1 MSDRVLLLVNPSA
14 GAGRGLADQHA
25 IERILG
31 ERGPV
36 TTVVAT
42 DERDL
47 EISARDAAA
56 AGHTIVV
63 AGGDG
68 TVNRV
73 VQALGTTRTP
83 LGVIPAGSG
92 NDFARALGLPRDQV
106 EAARRAARSSGTA
119 IDLVE
124 VNGRPCCTV
133 GGLGL
138 IADVTFDIGRLG
150 RPGRVTRPI
159 IRGLGSHAY
168 LLAAAGRLARP
179 GTRAWPVSIEGT
191 GSEGAWRWSGLSHAL
206 LVANCPTLGA
216 GLALPVDAAP
226 DDGQAEVCIVPRR
239 SRVSLALR
247 LAALRTG
254 RPQPECVLTVRRASR
269 AVIYVE
275 DEMPF
280 ASDGEVGC
288 VDRRFEI
295 VVRPRALTILC

>member
-1 MSDRVLLLVNPSA
+1 MSERLVLLVNPSA
-14 GAGRGLADQHA
+14 GSGRGLADQHA
-25 IERILG
+25 VERILG

-36 TTVVAT
+36 TTVIAT

-56 AGHTIVV
+56 AGHTIVI

-73 VQALGTTRTP
+73 VQTLGTSRTP

-92 NDFARALGLPRDQV
+92 NDFARALGLPRDHV
-106 EAARRAARSSGTA
+106 EAARRIARSSGTA

-138 IADVTFDIGRLG
+138 IADVTGDIARLG

-159 IRGLGSHAY
+159 VRGLGSHAY
-168 LLAAAGRLARP
+168 LLAAVCRLALP
-179 GTRAWPVSIEGT
+179 NTRAWPVSVEGT
-191 GSEGAWRWSGLSHAL
+191 GAEGAWRWSGLCHAL
-206 LVANCPTLGA
+206 LVANYPTLGA
-216 GLALPVDAAP
+216 GLALPIDAAHG
-226 DDGQAEVCIVPRR
+226 DGQAEVCIVPRR
-239 SRVSLALR
+239 SRVSLAVR

-254 RPQPECVLTVRRASR
+254 RPLPERVLTVRRASR
-269 AVIYVE
+269 ASIHVE

-280 ASDGEVGC
+280 ASDGEVVC
-288 VDRRFEI
+288 VDRRLEM